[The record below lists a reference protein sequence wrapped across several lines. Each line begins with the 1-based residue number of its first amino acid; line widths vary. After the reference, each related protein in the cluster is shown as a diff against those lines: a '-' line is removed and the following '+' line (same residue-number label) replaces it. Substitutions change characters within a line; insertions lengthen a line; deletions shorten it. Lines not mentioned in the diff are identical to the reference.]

1 MIFVMLFMSW
11 TERVA
16 KWFETDGEIMRGFRN
31 VFHFVV
37 ICRGQ
42 CKDKADQPNDTN
54 GQVGLGMWQLTAHG
68 IHDHSVFFKTD
79 DHQSINGSRKGQDL
93 GKWTYFTHDDRHVPS
108 LRDAGVELKG
118 GENQGQNDVTD
129 GQVDDEFID
138 DSFHGSGG
146 FPDPDD
152 QGITDDG

>member
-1 MIFVMLFMSW
+1 M
-11 TERVA
+11 
-16 KWFETDGEIMRGFRN
+16 G
-31 VFHFVV
+31 
-37 ICRGQ
+37 
-42 CKDKADQPNDTN
+42 
-54 GQVGLGMWQLTAHG
+54 QLTAHR

-93 GKWTYFTHDDRHVPS
+93 GKWTDFAHDDRHVPS
-108 LRDAGVELKG
+108 LRDARVELKG
-118 GENQGQNDVTD
+118 SENQGQNDVTD

-152 QGITDDG
+152 QGIADDS